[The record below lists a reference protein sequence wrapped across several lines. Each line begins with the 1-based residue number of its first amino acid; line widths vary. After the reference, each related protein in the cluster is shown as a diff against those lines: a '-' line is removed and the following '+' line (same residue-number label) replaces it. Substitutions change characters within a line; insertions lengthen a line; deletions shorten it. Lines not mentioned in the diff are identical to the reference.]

1 MSNFV
6 ADRESAGK
14 LAVSVKTSQYQRPR
28 LCGADEALSVC
39 QSAPEYHLGPRW
51 YEAGADRESAPYRY
65 WCAVDFDGDGK
76 RRGIAA
82 LVRPFRDAERFAR
95 EELEGLT
102 VSEDYV
108 IGPSG
113 RKGRS
118 YFFAGLPRLIRTPP
132 LNGGHTSIAS
142 SGNIPPWT
150 AGSRS
155 TPPTGGRGLSIP
167 RPRIEFR
174 P

>member
-39 QSAPEYHLGPRW
+39 QSAPEYHLGPRC
-51 YEAGADRESAPYRY
+51 YEVGADRESAPYRY

-102 VSEDYV
+102 VGDDYV

-113 RKGRS
+113 RKGAKLFLRWLTP
-118 YFFAGLPRLIRTPP
+118 FEPDAAAKWRAHLDRLKRKYPT
-132 LNGGHTSIAS
+132 LDSGIA
-142 SGNIPPWT
+142 
-150 AGSRS
+150 
-155 TPPTGGRGLSIP
+155 L
-167 RPRIEFR
+167 
-174 P
+174 